1 MEPISNANAM
11 TYTSGIMKI
20 ILPLGFCH
28 TVVLD
33 KDSNFFGVCCEAS
46 DLLQINCHVLSGS
59 NYNPMLVERFNHYLN
74 QGLQIMCNERNS
86 NGVAL
91 EAILLLIYAWNFCP
105 VLGTNI
111 SCCMIAV
118 GQEFAFPIDFSVSK
132 HAELYSAPGTL
143 MAYSKGL
150 AIHLESCPKIA
161 MLLV

>member
-1 MEPISNANAM
+1 MLIE
-11 TYTSGIMKI
+11 
-20 ILPLGFCH
+20 
-28 TVVLD
+28 
-33 KDSNFFGVCCEAS
+33 
-46 DLLQINCHVLSGS
+46 LLN
-59 NYNPMLVERFNHYLN
+59 RYLN
-74 QGLQIMCNERNS
+74 QGLQIMCNEWDPNR
-86 NGVAL
+86 VAL
-91 EAILLLIYAWNFCP
+91 EGIFLLIYALNSCP
-105 VLGTNI
+105 VPGTNI